1 MEIHG
6 SDMTR
11 YADRMKILF
20 SRYREKKNSI
30 DTIPYLKFLP
40 SGKIFVWKIS
50 RSCFSALKKSF
61 LLNSSKYKTKN
72 A

>member
-20 SRYREKKNSI
+20 SRYREKKDSI

-40 SGKIFVWKIS
+40 SGKIFV
-50 RSCFSALKKSF
+50 
-61 LLNSSKYKTKN
+61 
-72 A
+72 